1 MSFFSKIK
9 GLASTLAEQKRK
21 KLHFFLSLI
30 AGRINYEASYPGL
43 YRNSL
48 PALAP
53 KPFSIECP
61 EAVSLKQPK
70 SSEQTWHVDPT
81 GGIHTAA
88 KTAGRKEALLVR

>member
-9 GLASTLAEQKRK
+9 GLASTLEEQKRK

-70 SSEQTWHVDPT
+70 SSEQTGHVDPT